1 VLPHTAPVPAPEMM
15 WSKDDWTRWNDYG
28 IGLFLQG
35 DLKGAEQAFT
45 EITRMDP
52 QNFDGW
58 TNVGRVRAQEGDT
71 AGAKEVLLKALAL
84 KPGLARANFFYARV
98 LKEEGQYDEAGK
110 VLQAVLAQYP
120 QDRVVHNELGRVLFL
135 QRRYADAVRELQ
147 KTLEIDPED
156 LQANYN
162 LMLCYTG
169 LGDETRANQHRDRY
183 LRFKA
188 DESAQALTGAY
199 RRLHPQD
206 NNERQPIHEHESVP
220 LGATPTGKETV
231 AAQAAATAKKPAA
244 GVGR

>member
-1 VLPHTAPVPAPEMM
+1 
-15 WSKDDWTRWNDYG
+15 
-28 IGLFLQG
+28 
-35 DLKGAEQAFT
+35 
-45 EITRMDP
+45 MDP

-71 AGAKEVLLKALAL
+71 TGAQEVLLKALAL

-135 QRRYADAVRELQ
+135 QKRYADAVKEFQ

-169 LGDETRANQHRDRY
+169 LGDESRANQHRDRY

-199 RRLHPQD
+199 RQLHPAD

-220 LGATPTGKETV
+220 LGATATGKKTT
-231 AAQAAATAKKPAA
+231 AAQAVIAQKPAA
-244 GVGR
+244 GAGQ

>member
-1 VLPHTAPVPAPEMM
+1 
-15 WSKDDWTRWNDYG
+15 
-28 IGLFLQG
+28 
-35 DLKGAEQAFT
+35 
-45 EITRMDP
+45 
-52 QNFDGW
+52 
-58 TNVGRVRAQEGDT
+58 VGRVRVQEGNT
-71 AGAKEVLLKALAL
+71 EGAKEVLLKALAL

-135 QRRYADAVRELQ
+135 QKRYAQAVREFQ

-169 LGDETRANQHRDRY
+169 LGDELRANQHRDRY

-199 RRLHPQD
+199 RQLHPED
-206 NNERQPIHEHESVP
+206 NNERQAVHEHESVA
-220 LGATPTGKETV
+220 LGAAPV
-231 AAQAAATAKKPAA
+231 ATRSKSATQAASPKKPAA